1 MKDNVIFL
9 YIRKLNDKA
18 LNRKKLLIAAALVF
32 GIGYTGT
39 AQTGQ
44 VNIQQDSII
53 PKLLMIKTDMTKANK
68 LGDRYRIQIFSG
80 DNNGASN
87 VLKDFRNQYTQWTS
101 TIIYDTPNYK
111 VWVGN
116 FRNSLEADRALQQI
130 KNAFPAAF
138 RFRPERN

>member
-1 MKDNVIFL
+1 MLLRN
-9 YIRKLNDKA
+9 LNQKV
-18 LNRKKLLIAAALVF
+18 LNRKKIVMTATLVF
-32 GIGYTGT
+32 GFAFAGF
-39 AQTGQ
+39 AQQGR

-53 PKLLMIKTDMTKANK
+53 PKLLEIKTDMTKANK

-80 DNNGASN
+80 DNNGASD
-87 VLKDFRNQYTQWTS
+87 VLKDFRSQYSEWAS
-101 TIIYDTPNYK
+101 TIVYDTPNYK

-130 KNAFPAAF
+130 KNSFPAAF

>member
-1 MKDNVIFL
+1 MKDIVIFL
-9 YIRKLNDKA
+9 LLRNLNQKA
-18 LNRKKLLIAAALVF
+18 LNRKKIVMTAALVL
-32 GIGYTGT
+32 GIVFSGF
-39 AQTGQ
+39 AQQGR

-53 PKLLMIKTDMTKANK
+53 PHLLEIKTDMTKANK

>member
-1 MKDNVIFL
+1 M
-9 YIRKLNDKA
+9 
-18 LNRKKLLIAAALVF
+18 NRKKIVMTAALVL
-32 GIGYTGT
+32 GIAFSGF
-39 AQTGQ
+39 AQQGR

-53 PKLLMIKTDMTKANK
+53 PNLLEIKTDMTKANK

-87 VLKDFRNQYTQWTS
+87 VLKDFRNQYTQWMS

>member
-18 LNRKKLLIAAALVF
+18 LNRKKLLMAAAFVF
-32 GIGYTGT
+32 GMAYTGF
-39 AQTGQ
+39 AQVGQ

-53 PKLLMIKTDMTKANK
+53 PKLLEIKTEMGKANK
-68 LGDRYRIQIFSG
+68 IGDRYRIQIFSG
-80 DNNGASN
+80 DNSSASN
-87 VLKDFRNQYTQWTS
+87 ILKEYRAQYSQWPS

-116 FRNSLEADRALQQI
+116 FRNSLEADRALEQI
-130 KNAFPAAF
+130 KNTFPAAF

>member
-1 MKDNVIFL
+1 M
-9 YIRKLNDKA
+9 
-18 LNRKKLLIAAALVF
+18 NRKKIVMTAALVL
-32 GIGYTGT
+32 GIVFSGF
-39 AQTGQ
+39 AQQGR

-53 PKLLMIKTDMTKANK
+53 PHLLEIKTDMTKANK

>member
-1 MKDNVIFL
+1 M
-9 YIRKLNDKA
+9 
-18 LNRKKLLIAAALVF
+18 NRKTIILGVALAF
-32 GIGYTGT
+32 GTT
-39 AQTGQ
+39 LNLFAQEGR

-53 PKLLMIKTDMTKANK
+53 PKLLEIKSDMTKANK

-87 VLKDFRNQYTQWTS
+87 VIKDFRSQYSDWTS
-101 TIIYDTPNYK
+101 TIVYDTPNYK

-130 KNAFPAAF
+130 KNTFPAAF
-138 RFRPERN
+138 RFRPERK

>member
-44 VNIQQDSII
+44 VNVQQDSII
-53 PKLLMIKTDMTKANK
+53 PKLLMIKTEMGKANK
-68 LGDRYRIQIFSG
+68 IGDRYKIQIFSG
-80 DNNGASN
+80 DNNAASN
-87 VLKDFRNQYTQWTS
+87 LLKEYRAQYSQWPS

-116 FRNSLEADRALQQI
+116 FRNSLEADRALGEI
-130 KNAFPAAF
+130 KKSFPAAF